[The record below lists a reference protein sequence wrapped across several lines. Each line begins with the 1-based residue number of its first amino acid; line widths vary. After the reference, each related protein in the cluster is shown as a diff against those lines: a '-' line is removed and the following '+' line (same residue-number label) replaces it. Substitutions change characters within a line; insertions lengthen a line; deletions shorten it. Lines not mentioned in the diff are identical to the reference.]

1 MPGLAAGPEI
11 FERLE
16 LPSDTYELHFLTW
29 KTPLDLDETITN
41 YAMRMTTD
49 IKHPNPVLIG
59 VSFGG
64 IIVQEMNKF
73 IDTKKIIII
82 SSVKSTSELS
92 KNFKIARKS
101 KIYKLFPTRIVTNF
115 EKYDK
120 FFIGKSL
127 EKKAKMYR
135 KYLSVRG
142 ESYIKWSIYNVISW
156 KQEKPLENIVHI
168 HGTNDHVFPFKNIE
182 KCIKIEDGTHSM
194 ILLKAKEIS
203 KIIHQSL
210 AC

>member
-1 MPGLAAGPEI
+1 
-11 FERLE
+11 
-16 LPSDTYELHFLTW
+16 
-29 KTPLDLDETITN
+29 
-41 YAMRMTTD
+41 
-49 IKHPNPVLIG
+49 
-59 VSFGG
+59 
-64 IIVQEMNKF
+64 
-73 IDTKKIIII
+73 
-82 SSVKSTSELS
+82 
-92 KNFKIARKS
+92 
-101 KIYKLFPTRIVTNF
+101 
-115 EKYDK
+115 
-120 FFIGKSL
+120 
-127 EKKAKMYR
+127 MYR